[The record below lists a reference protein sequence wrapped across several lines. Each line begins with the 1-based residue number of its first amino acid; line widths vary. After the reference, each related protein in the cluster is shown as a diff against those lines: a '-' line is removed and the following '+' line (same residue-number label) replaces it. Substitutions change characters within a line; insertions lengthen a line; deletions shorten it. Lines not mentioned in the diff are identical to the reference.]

1 MTQLNSETMDDFLN
15 DLEGVVRVA
24 TEAFYKWGH
33 MSPEDAMAVPSL
45 TDEQKY
51 RIAKLDRD
59 TRIFF

>member
-1 MTQLNSETMDDFLN
+1 MSELNAETMNDFLN

-24 TEAFYKWGH
+24 TAAFEKWGH
-33 MSPEDAMAVPSL
+33 VSPGDAMAVPSL
-45 TDEQKY
+45 TDEQKT